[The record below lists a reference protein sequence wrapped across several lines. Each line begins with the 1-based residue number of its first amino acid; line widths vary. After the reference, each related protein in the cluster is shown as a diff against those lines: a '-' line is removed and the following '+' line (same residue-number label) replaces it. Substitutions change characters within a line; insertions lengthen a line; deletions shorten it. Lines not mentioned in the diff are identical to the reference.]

1 MVIGLFK
8 LIGILF
14 LCIIGVIGF
23 GLYVFACAWCVSIL
37 NVRKSLNQCLLLILC
52 FLVTPFLFGPISIWI
67 CYKRESK
74 LFEKEC

>member
-14 LCIIGVIGF
+14 LCIIGVIEF
-23 GLYVFACAWCVSIL
+23 GLYVFACAWCVGLL
-37 NVRKSLNQCLLLILC
+37 NVRKPLNQWLLLILC
-52 FLVTPFLFGPISIWI
+52 FLVTPFLFGPISMWI

>member
-14 LCIIGVIGF
+14 LCIIGVIEF
-23 GLYVFACAWCVSIL
+23 GLYVFVCAWCVSIL

-52 FLVTPFLFGPISIWI
+52 FLVTPFLFGPISLRI

-74 LFEKEC
+74 FFEKEC